1 MTDSEHEDS
10 AFNQKGCVDQNSSE
24 AMLAL
29 PEKPL
34 NRFEAR
40 QMLEALL
47 EEIDHDLIDSEKQDF
62 EETMAEYGEKWFS

>member
-1 MTDSEHEDS
+1 MTDHEDS
-10 AFNQKGCVDQNSSE
+10 AFNQKGCIDHKASE
-24 AMLAL
+24 ATLAL

-47 EEIDHDLIDSEKQDF
+47 EEIDNDLIDSEKQEF